1 MTGQTSHTRVGN
13 ARIQWGGGGVTFPGV
28 DDVEAILDLNLLVK
42 QMALAMG
49 LAMVIGNGYAVYK
62 ARRGQKPKGEE
73 GEFRPARAWW
83 LIVVGVLIATWGGLS
98 LLTG

>member
-1 MTGQTSHTRVGN
+1 MSDAKTPC
-13 ARIQWGGGGVTFPGV
+13 GGGQGYLLGVN
-28 DDVEAILDLNLLVK
+28 DVEAILDLDLLIK

-73 GEFRPARAWW
+73 GEFRAARAWW
-83 LIVVGVLIATWGGLS
+83 LIVVGTFIATWGGLS
-98 LLTG
+98 LLT

>member
-1 MTGQTSHTRVGN
+1 MN
-13 ARIQWGGGGVTFPGV
+13 
-28 DDVEAILDLNLLVK
+28 DVEAILDLDLLIK

-62 ARRGQKPKGEE
+62 SRRGEKPKGEE
-73 GEFRPARAWW
+73 GEFRAARAWW

-98 LLTG
+98 LVT